1 MSLLTLHDFH
11 RPLGNTGL
19 RVSPLGLGTVKLGRD
34 QGVKYPSG
42 FTIPDDQEALQLL
55 GLARELGIN
64 LLDTAPAYGNSEE
77 RLGPLLRGQRQ
88 DWVIVSKVGEEFDN
102 GLSHF
107 DFSAAH
113 TRRSVERS
121 LKRLETDYIDLV
133 LVHSNGDDLSI
144 LREEDVYETL
154 AELKQAGLIRGFG
167 FSGKTV
173 EGGLLA
179 LERGDCAMVTYNLGE
194 QQERPVL
201 DYAAR
206 HAKGVLIK
214 KALASGHVCL
224 DSGIDPVRAS
234 FELIFAHPGVGSA
247 IVGTINPLHL
257 AHNVAVA
264 AEVIVG
270 TKSGNTG
277 SAE

>member
-1 MSLLTLHDFH
+1 MRDLHSLH
-11 RPLGNTGL
+11 RPLGSTGL
-19 RVSPLGLGTVKLGRD
+19 SVSPLGLGTVKLGRD
-34 QGVKYPSG
+34 QGVKYPNG
-42 FTIPDDQEALQLL
+42 FTIPDDQQALQLL

-64 LLDTAPAYGNSEE
+64 LLDTAPAYGSSEQ
-77 RLGPLLRGQRQ
+77 RLGPLLRGQRH

-121 LKRLETDYIDLV
+121 LKRLETDYIDLI

-144 LREEDVYETL
+144 LRDEGVYETL

-194 QQERPVL
+194 QQERAVL
-201 DYAAR
+201 DYAAT

-224 DSGIDPVRAS
+224 DSGVDPVRAS

-264 AEVIVG
+264 AEVIGG

-277 SAE
+277 SAQ